1 MVYEAF
7 FHVSINVSSAKKT
20 FNYRLC
26 RGRVVVELAFGRLKA
41 CWRRLLKRNDML
53 VTNVRNVIAACCM
66 LHNICEIHGGVF
78 NEEWLENCETD
89 EDGTQPTTTTNTS
102 TSSSPDGDE
111 IREVLMSYF
120 MQNPL

>member
-1 MVYEAF
+1 M
-7 FHVSINVSSAKKT
+7 
-20 FNYRLC
+20 
-26 RGRVVVELAFGRLKA
+26 ELAFGRLKA

-53 VTNVRNVIAACCM
+53 VTNVHNVIAACCM